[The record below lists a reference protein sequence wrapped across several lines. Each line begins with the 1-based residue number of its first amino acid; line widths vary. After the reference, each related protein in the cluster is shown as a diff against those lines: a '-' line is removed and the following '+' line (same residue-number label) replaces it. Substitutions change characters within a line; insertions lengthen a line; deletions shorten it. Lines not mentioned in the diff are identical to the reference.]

1 MFFACV
7 FPVVL
12 GPFVE
17 DFPASTERPLL
28 CCQTGVDCIH
38 VGLFLGCLF
47 CFTYLFLCLAI
58 TMVHSGSRLEGG

>member
-17 DFPASTERPLL
+17 DFPASTDDL
-28 CCQTGVDCIH
+28 CCVVRQESTVFMW
-38 VGLFLGCLF
+38 V
-47 CFTYLFLCLAI
+47 CFWAVCSVLLTCFS
-58 TMVHSGSRLEGG
+58 V